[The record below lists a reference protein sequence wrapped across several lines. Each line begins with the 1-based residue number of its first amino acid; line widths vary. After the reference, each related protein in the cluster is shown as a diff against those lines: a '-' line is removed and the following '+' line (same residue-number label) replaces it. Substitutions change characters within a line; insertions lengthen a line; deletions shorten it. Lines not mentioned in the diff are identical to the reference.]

1 MKRKF
6 KNRLFAFM
14 NYKKPIFYVVLLSI
28 SVSLVAI
35 ISCNKEREATGCT
48 YTANCDTPLSLSID
62 NVVFN
67 LTTDL
72 FNKNNERKKNYQIS
86 TSIVSP
92 EDYENIVSR
101 VDNHL
106 NLKSSDHPFE
116 IVIYTKSYLDNK
128 SVSDADIIGYSL
140 YFYIKKKNA
149 DAGIIRHKLFVKAE
163 NSFIEKRSYDMRT
176 RGVITNMLTYIIF
189 NEFSLEASAPKSY
202 ILIRSKEMPNIKIKN
217 DRDDFF

>member
-1 MKRKF
+1 MNLRKPF
-6 KNRLFAFM
+6 
-14 NYKKPIFYVVLLSI
+14 FYVVLLSI

-35 ISCNKEREATGCT
+35 ISCNKERETTRCT
-48 YTANCDTPLSLSID
+48 RTLKFDTPLSLSID
-62 NVVFN
+62 DEMFN
-67 LTTDL
+67 LSTDL

-92 EDYENIVSR
+92 DDYKNIVSH
-101 VDNHL
+101 VDSHL
-106 NLKSSDHPFE
+106 NLKSSDYPVE
-116 IVIYTKSYLDNK
+116 VVIYTKSFLDNK

-140 YFYIKKKNA
+140 YFYIKEENA
-149 DAGIIRHKLFVKAE
+149 DAGIIRHKLFIKEA
-163 NSFIEKRSYDMRT
+163 NSFVEKRSYDMQT

-202 ILIRSKEMPNIKIKN
+202 ILIRSKETPNIKMKN